1 MQEVQDNQSK
11 QIPCGGGMSL
21 PCCSLAEVFLAALR
35 GVHSGGTVFAG
46 RVVLIAKFAVNQAL
60 ATLAALQKLSV
71 KVQQK
76 DVNAR

>member
-1 MQEVQDNQSK
+1 
-11 QIPCGGGMSL
+11 MSL
-21 PCCSLAEVFLAALR
+21 PCCSLAEVFLAALHR
-35 GVHSGGTVFAG
+35 VHSGGMVFAG